1 MCHGRQVLMR
11 DAHNNFAAT
20 PLFAM
25 RFRFV
30 DLLRR
35 RQVHFSQGTQHVFYD
50 MSGLLSESM
59 DIEFMVMYEDA
70 VAGFVHHA
78 SSVFEKAE
86 VIHLAITHAEAQYF
100 SLRVNATEETKQ
112 GRTTHTVPIV
122 RENLANVK
130 VLLLKP
136 TVEMVVRAHDE
147 GIKQEKVCSFE
158 IEGVYTLPATNRG

>member
-11 DAHNNFAAT
+11 DARGVYAAT
-20 PLFAM
+20 PLFPLCY
-25 RFRFV
+25 RLV
-30 DLLRR
+30 DLLRH
-35 RQVHFSQGTQHVFYD
+35 RQVHFSQGPQHVFYD
-50 MSGLLSESM
+50 MKGLLSESM
-59 DIEFMVMYEDA
+59 DIKFTDIYEDA
-70 VAGFVHHA
+70 VAGFIHHA
-78 SSVFEKAE
+78 SDVFKAE

-122 RENLANVK
+122 RENLENVT

-147 GIKQEKVCSFE
+147 GIEQEKVCSFE

>member
-1 MCHGRQVLMR
+1 MICYSTGPDMCHGRQVLMR
-11 DAHNNFAAT
+11 DARNNFAAT

-25 RFRFV
+25 RFRLV

-35 RQVHFSQGTQHVFYD
+35 RQVHFSQGHQHVFHD
-50 MSGLLSESM
+50 RKGLLSESM
-59 DIEFMVMYEDA
+59 DIKFTDIYEDA
-70 VAGFVHHA
+70 VAGFIHHA
-78 SSVFEKAE
+78 SDVFKAE
-86 VIHLAITHAEAQYF
+86 VINLAITHAEAQYF

-122 RENLANVK
+122 RENLENVK

-147 GIKQEKVCSFE
+147 GIK
-158 IEGVYTLPATNRG
+158 